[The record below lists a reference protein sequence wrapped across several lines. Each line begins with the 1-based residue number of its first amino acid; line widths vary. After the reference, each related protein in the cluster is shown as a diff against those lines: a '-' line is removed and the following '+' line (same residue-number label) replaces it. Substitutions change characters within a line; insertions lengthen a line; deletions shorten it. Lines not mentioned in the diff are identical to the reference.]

1 MKNMLVKQLEN
12 QSQIFQRSESG
23 HDFKVLL
30 TKKASDW
37 PTYIQSTNQ
46 RPFIFCGKTTWTQ
59 VLNRSDFRKKLNF
72 IIDKLNKHLKK
83 ECKQIRYLGKFGIL
97 WNKLHIGNNHVQ
109 SSNVA
114 SFWNMLAN
122 MKDILDSESILIQ
135 WHSCGCSTYV
145 FWILADIPVC
155 NIQDNSK
162 YYFDVIEYVSFWN
175 ISLFLFREK
184 LRIWSWIDWIFFQFF
199 HS

>member
-1 MKNMLVKQLEN
+1 MISRFC
-12 QSQIFQRSESG
+12 SQKRPLIGQPISSLPIRGLLFFMGKLRSWIDPISE
-23 HDFKVLL
+23 
-30 TKKASDW
+30 
-37 PTYIQSTNQ
+37 
-46 RPFIFCGKTTWTQ
+46 
-59 VLNRSDFRKKLNF
+59 KKLNL
-72 IIDKLNKHLKK
+72 IMSKLNKHLKK

-145 FWILADIPVC
+145 FWTLADIPVC
-155 NIQDNSK
+155 NIPDNSK

-175 ISLFLFREK
+175 ISLFLFREN
-184 LRIWSWIDWIFFQFF
+184 
-199 HS
+199 